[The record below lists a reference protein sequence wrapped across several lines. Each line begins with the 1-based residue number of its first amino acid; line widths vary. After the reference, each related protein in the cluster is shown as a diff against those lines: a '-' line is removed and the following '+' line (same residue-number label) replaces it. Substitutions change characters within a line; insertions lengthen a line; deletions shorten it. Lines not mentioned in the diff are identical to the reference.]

1 MLKPDYHSQQVIVG
15 FLIINIYEKNII
27 KYMISIEKGQTN
39 SVVFTLKE
47 KSVLSNPT
55 YIFVF
60 TDDDTKI
67 VKTFSMANTSN
78 WIRRYDRFNLI
89 EAGTQSED
97 LSNGIVS
104 LNYGWGSYKVYE
116 TSFTQ
121 SVLTATT
128 SGVILETGRYQVEG
142 WSASY
147 NNFTQNN
154 VYL

>member
-1 MLKPDYHSQQVIVG
+1 
-15 FLIINIYEKNII
+15 
-27 KYMISIEKGQTN
+27 MISIERGQTN
-39 SVVFTLKE
+39 SVIFTLKE
-47 KSVLSNPT
+47 KSVLSNPI
-55 YIFVF
+55 YIFVL

-67 VKTFSMANTSN
+67 VKTFSMVNTSN
-78 WIRRYDRFNLI
+78 WTRRYDRFNLI

-104 LNYGWGSYKVYE
+104 LNYGWGSYRVYE

-128 SGVILETGRYQVEG
+128 SGVILETGRYYVEG

>member
-1 MLKPDYHSQQVIVG
+1 
-15 FLIINIYEKNII
+15 
-27 KYMISIEKGQTN
+27 MISIEKGATN
-39 SVVFTLKE
+39 SVIFTLKE

-60 TDDDTKI
+60 EDDDTKV
-67 VKTFSMANTSN
+67 VKTFSMANNSI
-78 WIRRYDRFNLI
+78 WDRRYDRFNLI

-97 LSNGIVS
+97 LVNGIVS
-104 LNYGWGSYKVYE
+104 LGFGWGDYKVYE

-121 SVLTATT
+121 SILTATT
-128 SGVILETGRYQVEG
+128 SGVVLEYGRYYVEG
-142 WSASY
+142 WTASY

>member
-1 MLKPDYHSQQVIVG
+1 
-15 FLIINIYEKNII
+15 
-27 KYMISIEKGQTN
+27 MISIEKGQTN

-55 YIFVF
+55 YIFIL

-67 VKTFSMANTSN
+67 VKTFSMVNTSN
-78 WIRRYDRFNLI
+78 FTRRYDRFNLI

-104 LNYGWGSYKVYE
+104 LGFGWGSYQVYE

-128 SGVILETGRYQVEG
+128 SGVILETGRYYVEG

>member
-1 MLKPDYHSQQVIVG
+1 
-15 FLIINIYEKNII
+15 
-27 KYMISIEKGQTN
+27 MISIEKGATN
-39 SVVFTLKE
+39 SVIFTLKE

-60 TDDDTKI
+60 EDDDTK
-67 VKTFSMANTSN
+67 VSKTFSMVNTSI
-78 WIRRYDRFNLI
+78 WDRRYDRFNLI

-97 LSNGIVS
+97 LVNGIVS
-104 LNYGWGSYKVYE
+104 LGFGWGDYRVYE

-121 SVLTATT
+121 SILTATT
-128 SGVILETGRYQVEG
+128 SGVVLEYGRYYVEG
-142 WSASY
+142 WTASY

>member
-1 MLKPDYHSQQVIVG
+1 MG
-15 FLIINIYEKNII
+15 
-27 KYMISIEKGQTN
+27 MISIEKGQTN
-39 SVVFTLKE
+39 SVVFTLRE

>member
-1 MLKPDYHSQQVIVG
+1 
-15 FLIINIYEKNII
+15 
-27 KYMISIEKGQTN
+27 MISIEKGATN
-39 SVVFTLKE
+39 SVIFTLKE

-60 TDDDTKI
+60 EDDDTKV
-67 VKTFSMANTSN
+67 VKTFSMVNTSI
-78 WIRRYDRFNLI
+78 WDRRYDRFNLI

-97 LSNGIVS
+97 LVNGIVS
-104 LNYGWGSYKVYE
+104 LGFGWGDYKVYE

-121 SVLTATT
+121 SILTATT
-128 SGVILETGRYQVEG
+128 SGVVLEYGRYYVEG
-142 WSASY
+142 WTASY

>member
-1 MLKPDYHSQQVIVG
+1 
-15 FLIINIYEKNII
+15 
-27 KYMISIEKGQTN
+27 MISIEKGATN
-39 SVVFTLKE
+39 SVIFTLKE

-60 TDDDTKI
+60 EDDDTKV
-67 VKTFSMANTSN
+67 VKTFSMVNTSI
-78 WIRRYDRFNLI
+78 WDRRYDRFNLI

-97 LSNGIVS
+97 LVNGIVS
-104 LNYGWGSYKVYE
+104 LGFGWGDYRVYE

-121 SVLTATT
+121 SILTATT
-128 SGVILETGRYQVEG
+128 SGVVLEYGRYYVEG
-142 WSASY
+142 WTASY

>member
-1 MLKPDYHSQQVIVG
+1 
-15 FLIINIYEKNII
+15 
-27 KYMISIEKGQTN
+27 MISIEKGQTN

-67 VKTFSMANTSN
+67 VKTFSMVNTSN

>member
-1 MLKPDYHSQQVIVG
+1 
-15 FLIINIYEKNII
+15 
-27 KYMISIEKGQTN
+27 MISIEKGATN
-39 SVVFTLKE
+39 SVIFTLKE

-60 TDDDTKI
+60 EDDDTK
-67 VKTFSMANTSN
+67 VSKTFSMVNTSI
-78 WIRRYDRFNLI
+78 WDRRYDRFNLI

-97 LSNGIVS
+97 LVNGIVS
-104 LNYGWGSYKVYE
+104 LGFGWGDYKVYE

-121 SVLTATT
+121 SILTATT
-128 SGVILETGRYQVEG
+128 SGVVLEYGRYYVEG
-142 WSASY
+142 WTASY

>member
-1 MLKPDYHSQQVIVG
+1 M
-15 FLIINIYEKNII
+15 IN
-27 KYMISIEKGQTN
+27 IEKGVTN

-47 KSVLSNPT
+47 KSALSNPT

-60 TDDDTKI
+60 EDDDSKI
-67 VKTFSMANTSN
+67 VKTFSMVNNSD
-78 WIRRYDRFNLI
+78 WPRRFDRFNLI

-97 LSNGIVS
+97 LENGIVN
-104 LNYGWGSYKVYE
+104 LGFGWGDYRVYE

-121 SVLTATT
+121 SILTATT
-128 SGVILETGRYQVEG
+128 SGIILEYGRYFVGG

-147 NNFTQNN
+147 NNLTQNN

>member
-1 MLKPDYHSQQVIVG
+1 
-15 FLIINIYEKNII
+15 
-27 KYMISIEKGQTN
+27 MISIEKGQTN

-55 YIFVF
+55 YIFIL

-67 VKTFSMANTSN
+67 VKTFSMVNTSN
-78 WIRRYDRFNLI
+78 FTRRYDRFNLI

-104 LNYGWGSYKVYE
+104 LGFGWGSYRVNE

-128 SGVILETGRYQVEG
+128 SGVILETGRYYVEG

>member
-1 MLKPDYHSQQVIVG
+1 
-15 FLIINIYEKNII
+15 
-27 KYMISIEKGQTN
+27 MISIEKGQTN

-55 YIFVF
+55 YIFILS
-60 TDDDTKI
+60 DDDTKI
-67 VKTFSMANTSN
+67 VKTFSMVNTSN
-78 WIRRYDRFNLI
+78 FTRRYDRFNLI

-104 LNYGWGSYKVYE
+104 LGFGWGSYQVYE

-128 SGVILETGRYQVEG
+128 SGVILETGRYYVEG